1 MDRFEQFLLKELQ
14 RARDEFEYVKSWL
27 ERAEREYK
35 EDIVIFGKKYT
46 SDAEVVD
53 ARRAYRTVNYE
64 LGLLERIYEAYK
76 HFKEEK
82 EVYKNE

>member
-14 RARDEFEYVKSWL
+14 KARDEFEYIESWL

-35 EDIVIFGKKYT
+35 ENIVIFGKKYT

-53 ARRAYRTVNYE
+53 ARRAYRTVKRE
-64 LGLLERIYEAYK
+64 LGLLESIYETYK
-76 HFKEEK
+76 CFKEGK
-82 EVYKNE
+82 EMYKNE